1 MLLSFVKTSLSVLV
15 LILAL
20 RCWLQ
25 ANHHSQEAE
34 EPIVLEVRS
43 YERMVAKTVSLNSQK
58 NRFQQRRK
66 ISEIKRFS
74 RIPKQVL
81 RTDREAARRH
91 KLNTFR

>member
-1 MLLSFVKTSLSVLV
+1 
-15 LILAL
+15 
-20 RCWLQ
+20 
-25 ANHHSQEAE
+25 
-34 EPIVLEVRS
+34 
-43 YERMVAKTVSLNSQK
+43 MVAKTVSLNSQK